1 MLVWDEYLSGDIHS
15 GLMGT
20 HDEDTRKYFKG
31 KDMKS
36 RGWFE
41 KQNNHKM
48 QLFICEIQDGLRDF
62 SFILFRQK
70 NR

>member
-20 HDEDTRKYFKG
+20 HDEETREYFKS

-36 RGWFE
+36 RG
-41 KQNNHKM
+41 
-48 QLFICEIQDGLRDF
+48 
-62 SFILFRQK
+62 
-70 NR
+70 